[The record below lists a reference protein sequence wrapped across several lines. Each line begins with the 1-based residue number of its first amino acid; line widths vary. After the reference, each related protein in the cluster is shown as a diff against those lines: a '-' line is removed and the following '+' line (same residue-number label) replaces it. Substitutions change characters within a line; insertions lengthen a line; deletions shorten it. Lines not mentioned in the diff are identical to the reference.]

1 TPSFNSESPVLP
13 VGRRQLNGVANASLK
28 ELCQTRPDYDRA
40 GVVAKIIKVPV
51 NELVKDIGSLRVQGR
66 INAVKVDGGVLKS
79 RASTDRSPQH
89 RRTGND
95 VGKLPAH
102 PHDFIRVSDAFE
114 IEATSHRGFGAFRG
128 NHERFVAWSKT
139 RSDHQRAITADG

>member
-79 RASTDRSPQH
+79 RARTDRSPQH

-95 VGKLPAH
+95 VGKLLAH
-102 PHDFIRVSDAFE
+102 TLDFIGVCYAIV
-114 IEATSHRGFGAFRG
+114 IEETSHRDLDTIR
-128 NHERFVAWSKT
+128 
-139 RSDHQRAITADG
+139 